1 MYALDWLRLDNEQQS
16 SVKAWLDGQFGDP
29 FDIGRGK
36 LRLGPNDAWDG
47 HVEAKDVMERIPAS
61 MRKKAE
67 AFAAVLQDARAL
79 IRTEHFHNWQVA
91 FPGVWDKW
99 NEPEIS
105 GWVSAPVRAGARGRV
120 MGS

>member
-47 HVEAKDVMERIPAS
+47 HVEAKDVMERIAAS

-79 IRTEHFHNWQVA
+79 IRTEHFHNTQ
-91 FPGVWDKW
+91 
-99 NEPEIS
+99 
-105 GWVSAPVRAGARGRV
+105 SAPALSSVVRAGASWGHR
-120 MGS
+120 